1 MVMTIATNCSNT
13 RSCISFWERFG
24 DPPRIM
30 LRRTSSS
37 PRATAPPAMG
47 RMIVLRNEAIA
58 VHNTAQDRPPSP
70 ASGPAKVPRSG
81 FLSNNIRRLAWHPPS
96 AFSAPARC
104 NVRQRRYFYLVVMDA
119 FYAFLAD
126 DGWAIA
132 SHIALS
138 TLMALFPFLIVL
150 ASLAGF
156 FGSKELADQ
165 AVGLLLQI
173 WPKQVA
179 DSLSGEIHDVL
190 TTSRGDILT
199 IGAMLAVYFAS
210 NGVEA
215 LRVAL
220 NRAYSVVEPRR
231 WYWLRLESIG
241 YTLVAAITALA
252 MAFLIVLGPL
262 IIEAARR
269 NIPLIVETT
278 EKLLSVSRY
287 GVTITALIIAL
298 SILHAWLP
306 AGRRGFLQ
314 ILPGIVFT
322 FVASLVSGLVFGQ
335 YLARFANNYVT
346 MYAGLASVII
356 ALVFLYFIAAIFV
369 YGGELNAAIIKSRLP
384 HGVSL
389 QAAQSLKPLDSQ
401 A

>member
-1 MVMTIATNCSNT
+1 
-13 RSCISFWERFG
+13 
-24 DPPRIM
+24 
-30 LRRTSSS
+30 
-37 PRATAPPAMG
+37 
-47 RMIVLRNEAIA
+47 
-58 VHNTAQDRPPSP
+58 
-70 ASGPAKVPRSG
+70 
-81 FLSNNIRRLAWHPPS
+81 
-96 AFSAPARC
+96 
-104 NVRQRRYFYLVVMDA
+104 VRQIRYIFHVAIDA
-119 FYAFLAD
+119 FYTFLAD

-150 ASLAGF
+150 TALAGF
-156 FGSKELADQ
+156 IGSKELADQ
-165 AVGLLLQI
+165 AAGLLLQV

-190 TTSRGDILT
+190 TTTRGDILT
-199 IGAMLAVYFAS
+199 IGAVLALYFAS

-220 NRAYSVVEPRR
+220 NRAYSVAEPRR

-241 YTLVAAITALA
+241 YTLVAAFTSLA

-262 IIEAARR
+262 IIEAVRR
-269 NIPLIVETT
+269 HIPLVVETN
-278 EKLLSVSRY
+278 ENFLNVSRY
-287 GVTITALIIAL
+287 SIAILALIVAL
-298 SILHAWLP
+298 FVLHAWLP

-322 FVASLVSGLVFGQ
+322 LIASLLSGIVFGQ

-369 YGGELNAAIIKSRLP
+369 YGGELNAAIIKSQLP

-389 QAAQSLKPLDSQ
+389 QAAQSLKPSETR

>member
-1 MVMTIATNCSNT
+1 M
-13 RSCISFWERFG
+13 RQ
-24 DPPRIM
+24 
-30 LRRTSSS
+30 LRY
-37 PRATAPPAMG
+37 
-47 RMIVLRNEAIA
+47 VY
-58 VHNTAQDRPPSP
+58 H
-70 ASGPAKVPRSG
+70 
-81 FLSNNIRRLAWHPPS
+81 
-96 AFSAPARC
+96 
-104 NVRQRRYFYLVVMDA
+104 VVIDA
-119 FYAFLAD
+119 FYTFLAD

-150 ASLAGF
+150 TSLAGF
-156 FGSKELADQ
+156 VGSKELADQ
-165 AVGLLLQI
+165 AAGLMLQI

-190 TTSRGDILT
+190 TTTRTGALT
-199 IGAMLAVYFAS
+199 IGAVLSVYFAS

-215 LRVAL
+215 LRIAL
-220 NRAYSVVEPRR
+220 NRAYAVVETRS
-231 WYWLRLESIG
+231 WYLLRLESIA
-241 YTLVAAITALA
+241 YTLVAAFTSLA

-262 IIEAARR
+262 IIEAVRR
-269 NIPLIVETT
+269 HVPLIVETN
-278 EKLLSVSRY
+278 ESLLTVVRY
-287 GVTITALIIAL
+287 GITITALIVAL
-298 SILHAWLP
+298 FILHAWLP
-306 AGRRGFLQ
+306 AGRRRFLQ

-322 FVASLVSGLVFGQ
+322 FAASLVSGIVFGQ

-389 QAAQSLKPLDSQ
+389 QAAQSLEPAARQ

>member
-1 MVMTIATNCSNT
+1 
-13 RSCISFWERFG
+13 
-24 DPPRIM
+24 
-30 LRRTSSS
+30 
-37 PRATAPPAMG
+37 
-47 RMIVLRNEAIA
+47 
-58 VHNTAQDRPPSP
+58 
-70 ASGPAKVPRSG
+70 
-81 FLSNNIRRLAWHPPS
+81 
-96 AFSAPARC
+96 
-104 NVRQRRYFYLVVMDA
+104 VRQLRYVFQIGMDA
-119 FYAFLAD
+119 FYTFLAD

-150 ASLAGF
+150 TSLAGF

-165 AVGLLLQI
+165 AAGLLLQV

-179 DSLSGEIHDVL
+179 DSLAGQIHDVM

-199 IGAMLAVYFAS
+199 IGAVLAVYFAS

-220 NRAYSVVEPRR
+220 NRAYAMIEPRR

-241 YTLVAAITALA
+241 YTLIAAFTSLA

-262 IIEAARR
+262 IIEAVRR
-269 NIPLIVETT
+269 HIPLVVETN
-278 EKLLSVSRY
+278 EQFLNLSRY
-287 GVTITALIIAL
+287 GITIAAMIAALF
-298 SILHAWLP
+298 ILHAWLP
-306 AGRRGFLQ
+306 AGRRSFGQ
-314 ILPGIVFT
+314 ILPGIIFT
-322 FVASLVSGLVFGQ
+322 LVASLVSGIVFGQ

-369 YGGELNAAIIKSRLP
+369 FGGELNAAIIKSQLP
-384 HGVSL
+384 RGVSL
-389 QAAQSLKPLDSQ
+389 QAAQSLRPLDSQ

>member
-1 MVMTIATNCSNT
+1 MKL
-13 RSCISFWERFG
+13 
-24 DPPRIM
+24 
-30 LRRTSSS
+30 LR
-37 PRATAPPAMG
+37 
-47 RMIVLRNEAIA
+47 AI
-58 VHNTAQDRPPSP
+58 
-70 ASGPAKVPRSG
+70 
-81 FLSNNIRRLAWHPPS
+81 F
-96 AFSAPARC
+96 
-104 NVRQRRYFYLVVMDA
+104 NVCLDA
-119 FYAFLAD
+119 FYTFLAD

-150 ASLAGF
+150 TSLAGF

-165 AVGLLLQI
+165 AAGLLLQV

-179 DSLSGEIHDVL
+179 ATLTVDIHDVL
-190 TTSRGDILT
+190 TTTRGDILT
-199 IGAMLAVYFAS
+199 IGAVLAVYFAS

-215 LRVAL
+215 LRIAL
-220 NRAYSVVEPRR
+220 NRAYSVIETRR

-241 YTLVAAITALA
+241 YTLVAAFASLA

-262 IIEAARR
+262 ILEAARR
-269 NIPLIVETT
+269 HIPLIVESN
-278 EKLLSVSRY
+278 EQLLTFARY
-287 GVTITALIIAL
+287 GVTVTALIVAL
-298 SILHAWLP
+298 FILHAWVP
-306 AGRRGFLQ
+306 AGRRSFLQ
-314 ILPGIVFT
+314 ILPGIIFT
-322 FVASLVSGLVFGQ
+322 MAASLVSGIVFGQ

-389 QAAQSLKPLDSQ
+389 QAAQSLKPSETR

>member
-1 MVMTIATNCSNT
+1 
-13 RSCISFWERFG
+13 
-24 DPPRIM
+24 
-30 LRRTSSS
+30 
-37 PRATAPPAMG
+37 
-47 RMIVLRNEAIA
+47 
-58 VHNTAQDRPPSP
+58 
-70 ASGPAKVPRSG
+70 
-81 FLSNNIRRLAWHPPS
+81 
-96 AFSAPARC
+96 
-104 NVRQRRYFYLVVMDA
+104 VRQLRYIFHVSLDA
-119 FYAFLAD
+119 FYTFLAD

-138 TLMALFPFLIVL
+138 TLMAMFPFLIVL
-150 ASLAGF
+150 TSLAGF

-165 AVGLLLQI
+165 ATELMLQT

-179 DSLSGEIHDVL
+179 DALSGQLHDVL
-190 TTSRGDILT
+190 TTTRTDALT
-199 IGAMLAVYFAS
+199 IGVVLAAYFAS

-220 NRAYSVVEPRR
+220 NRAYAVVEPRR

-241 YTLVAAITALA
+241 YTLVAALTTLA
-252 MAFLIVLGPL
+252 MSFLIVLGPL
-262 IIEAARR
+262 ILEAARR
-269 NIPLIVETT
+269 YIPLIVETN
-278 EKLLSVSRY
+278 EQFVNFSRY
-287 GVTITALIIAL
+287 STAIAAMTVAL
-298 SILHAWLP
+298 FILHAWLP

-322 FVASLVSGLVFGQ
+322 LVGSLVSGIVFGQ

-389 QAAQSLKPLDSQ
+389 QAAQSLAPAEKQ

>member
-1 MVMTIATNCSNT
+1 
-13 RSCISFWERFG
+13 
-24 DPPRIM
+24 
-30 LRRTSSS
+30 
-37 PRATAPPAMG
+37 
-47 RMIVLRNEAIA
+47 
-58 VHNTAQDRPPSP
+58 
-70 ASGPAKVPRSG
+70 
-81 FLSNNIRRLAWHPPS
+81 
-96 AFSAPARC
+96 
-104 NVRQRRYFYLVVMDA
+104 VRQLRYVYLVVMDA
-119 FYAFLAD
+119 FYTFLAD

-150 ASLAGF
+150 TSLAGF

-165 AVGLLLQI
+165 AVGLLLQV

-199 IGAMLAVYFAS
+199 IGAVLAVYFAS

-220 NRAYSVVEPRR
+220 NRAYSVLEPRR

-241 YTLVAAITALA
+241 YTLIAAVTALA

-262 IIEAARR
+262 FIEAARR
-269 NIPLIVETT
+269 HIPLIVESN
-278 EKLLSVSRY
+278 EQLLSLSRY
-287 GVTITALIIAL
+287 GVTITAMIVAL
-298 SILHAWLP
+298 LILHAWLP
-306 AGRRGFLQ
+306 AGRRRFLQ

-322 FVASLVSGLVFGQ
+322 LVASLVSGIVFGQ

-346 MYAGLASVII
+346 MYAGLASVVI

-389 QAAQSLKPLDSQ
+389 QAAQSLKPAETQ

>member
-1 MVMTIATNCSNT
+1 
-13 RSCISFWERFG
+13 
-24 DPPRIM
+24 
-30 LRRTSSS
+30 
-37 PRATAPPAMG
+37 
-47 RMIVLRNEAIA
+47 
-58 VHNTAQDRPPSP
+58 
-70 ASGPAKVPRSG
+70 
-81 FLSNNIRRLAWHPPS
+81 
-96 AFSAPARC
+96 
-104 NVRQRRYFYLVVMDA
+104 VRQLRYVFHVCLDA
-119 FYAFLAD
+119 FYTFLAD

-138 TLMALFPFLIVL
+138 TLMAMFPFLIVL
-150 ASLAGF
+150 TSLAGF

-165 AVGLLLQI
+165 AATLLLQT
-173 WPKQVA
+173 WPTQVA
-179 DSLSGEIHDVL
+179 DALSGEVHDVL
-190 TTSRGDILT
+190 TTTRSGVLT
-199 IGAMLAVYFAS
+199 IGAVLAVYFAS

-220 NRAYSVVEPRR
+220 NRAYAVVEPRR

-241 YTLVAAITALA
+241 YTLIAAITALA

-262 IIEAARR
+262 MLEAARR
-269 NIPLIVETT
+269 HIPLVVESN
-278 EKLLSVSRY
+278 EQFLNVVRY
-287 GVTITALIIAL
+287 SITISALIVAL
-298 SILHAWLP
+298 FFLHAWLP

-314 ILPGIVFT
+314 ILPGIIFT
-322 FVASLVSGLVFGQ
+322 MVASLLSGIVFGQ

-356 ALVFLYFIAAIFV
+356 ALVFLYFIAAVFV

-389 QAAQSLKPLDSQ
+389 QAAQSLKPAETQ

>member
-1 MVMTIATNCSNT
+1 
-13 RSCISFWERFG
+13 
-24 DPPRIM
+24 
-30 LRRTSSS
+30 
-37 PRATAPPAMG
+37 
-47 RMIVLRNEAIA
+47 
-58 VHNTAQDRPPSP
+58 
-70 ASGPAKVPRSG
+70 
-81 FLSNNIRRLAWHPPS
+81 
-96 AFSAPARC
+96 
-104 NVRQRRYFYLVVMDA
+104 VRQIRYVYLVAMDA
-119 FYAFLAD
+119 FYTFLAD

-165 AVGLLLQI
+165 AVQLLLQT

-179 DSLSGEIHDVL
+179 DSLSGQIHDVL

-199 IGAMLAVYFAS
+199 IGAVLAVYFAS

-220 NRAYSVVEPRR
+220 NRAYAVIEPRR

-241 YTLVAAITALA
+241 YTLIAAFTSLA

-262 IIEAARR
+262 IIEALRR
-269 NIPLIVETT
+269 HVPLIVETN
-278 EKLLSVSRY
+278 ESLLRLARY
-287 GVTITALIIAL
+287 GITVTALVVAL
-298 SILHAWLP
+298 IVLHAWLP

-314 ILPGIVFT
+314 ILPGIIFT
-322 FVASLVSGLVFGQ
+322 MVASLISGIVFGQ
-335 YLARFANNYVT
+335 YLSRFANNYVT

-356 ALVFLYFIAAIFV
+356 ALVFLYFTAAIFV
-369 YGGELNAAIIKSRLP
+369 LGGELNAAIIKSRLP
-384 HGVSL
+384 NGVSL
-389 QAAQSLKPLDSQ
+389 QAAQSPRR
-401 A
+401 AETPV

>member
-1 MVMTIATNCSNT
+1 M
-13 RSCISFWERFG
+13 RQ
-24 DPPRIM
+24 
-30 LRRTSSS
+30 LRY
-37 PRATAPPAMG
+37 
-47 RMIVLRNEAIA
+47 V
-58 VHNTAQDRPPSP
+58 
-70 ASGPAKVPRSG
+70 
-81 FLSNNIRRLAWHPPS
+81 
-96 AFSAPARC
+96 
-104 NVRQRRYFYLVVMDA
+104 YLVGMDA
-119 FYAFLAD
+119 FYTFLAD

-150 ASLAGF
+150 TSLAGF

-165 AVGLLLQI
+165 AAGLLLQV
-173 WPKQVA
+173 WPRQVA
-179 DSLSGEIHDVL
+179 DSLSGQIHDVM

-199 IGAMLAVYFAS
+199 IGAVLAVYFAS

-220 NRAYSVVEPRR
+220 NRAYSMVEPRR

-241 YTLVAAITALA
+241 YTLIAAVTSLA

-262 IIEAARR
+262 IIEAVRR
-269 NIPLIVETT
+269 HIPLVVETNEQFLNVT
-278 EKLLSVSRY
+278 RY
-287 GVTITALIIAL
+287 GITIAALIVAL
-298 SILHAWLP
+298 LILHAWLP

-322 FVASLVSGLVFGQ
+322 IVASLASGIVFGQ
-335 YLARFANNYVT
+335 YLTRFANNYVT

-389 QAAQSLKPLDSQ
+389 QAAQSLKPLDSRV
-401 A
+401 

>member
-1 MVMTIATNCSNT
+1 MKQ
-13 RSCISFWERFG
+13 
-24 DPPRIM
+24 
-30 LRRTSSS
+30 LRY
-37 PRATAPPAMG
+37 
-47 RMIVLRNEAIA
+47 VF
-58 VHNTAQDRPPSP
+58 H
-70 ASGPAKVPRSG
+70 
-81 FLSNNIRRLAWHPPS
+81 
-96 AFSAPARC
+96 
-104 NVRQRRYFYLVVMDA
+104 VVIDA
-119 FYAFLAD
+119 FYTFLAD

-150 ASLAGF
+150 TSLAGF

-165 AVGLLLQI
+165 AAGLLLQV

-179 DSLSGEIHDVL
+179 DALGGEIHDVL
-190 TTSRGDILT
+190 TTTRGDILT
-199 IGAMLAVYFAS
+199 IGAVLAVYFAS

-215 LRVAL
+215 LRIAL
-220 NRAYSVVEPRR
+220 NRAYAVAEMRR

-241 YTLVAAITALA
+241 YTLVAAFTSLA

-262 IIEAARR
+262 MIEAARR
-269 NIPLIVETT
+269 HIPFFVESN
-278 EKLLSVSRY
+278 ERILNFARY
-287 GVTITALIIAL
+287 GITVTALTIAL
-298 SILHAWLP
+298 FILHAWVP
-306 AGRRGFLQ
+306 AGRRRFLQ
-314 ILPGIVFT
+314 ILPGIIFT
-322 FVASLVSGLVFGQ
+322 IVASLISGIVFGQ

-384 HGVSL
+384 NGGSL
-389 QAAQSLKPLDSQ
+389 QAAQSLKPAGTQ

>member
-1 MVMTIATNCSNT
+1 MKQI
-13 RSCISFWERFG
+13 
-24 DPPRIM
+24 
-30 LRRTSSS
+30 
-37 PRATAPPAMG
+37 
-47 RMIVLRNEAIA
+47 
-58 VHNTAQDRPPSP
+58 HNVFHVS
-70 ASGPAKVPRSG
+70 
-81 FLSNNIRRLAWHPPS
+81 L
-96 AFSAPARC
+96 
-104 NVRQRRYFYLVVMDA
+104 DA
-119 FYAFLAD
+119 FYTFLAD

-138 TLMALFPFLIVL
+138 TLMAMFPFLIVL
-150 ASLAGF
+150 TSLAGF

-165 AVGLLLQI
+165 AVSLMLQT
-173 WPKQVA
+173 WPEQVA
-179 DSLSGEIHDVL
+179 DTLSSQIHDVL
-190 TTSRGDILT
+190 TTTRGDALT
-199 IGAMLAVYFAS
+199 IGAALAVYFAS

-220 NRAYSVVEPRR
+220 NRAYSVVELRR

-241 YTLVAAITALA
+241 YTLVAAFTALA
-252 MAFLIVLGPL
+252 MSFLIVLGPL
-262 IIEAARR
+262 ILEAARR
-269 NIPLIVETT
+269 YIPLIVESNEQFLNVT
-278 EKLLSVSRY
+278 RY
-287 GVTITALIIAL
+287 GIAISALIVAL
-298 SILHAWLP
+298 FILHAWLP

-322 FVASLVSGLVFGQ
+322 LVASLLSGMVFGQ

-369 YGGELNAAIIKSRLP
+369 FGGELNAAIIKSRLP

-389 QAAQSLKPLDSQ
+389 QAAQSLEPWDSP